1 MLWLYKS
8 FGGHSHSFFLG
19 YVRFV
24 QSLSHV
30 WLFVTPWTAA
40 RQASLS
46 ITNSGVCSNSCPSSR
61 WSHPTISS
69 SVVPF
74 SSCLQS
80 FPASGSFPTV
90 RSSPMTGIAG
100 SQGWD
105 VFISSKYYRA
115 VFQVELS
122 SMIAI
127 GYRLSSWLFKSNF
140 KQNFKLSSS
149 VAPAHFKCSITPC
162 GSWGLF
168 RQCRQCPSLSSESFL
183 WCSKQTFSIFQ
194 NMKSSRT
201 HENVF
206 YRVRLTILSWDF
218 YFSHIFVDMCIW
230 SWCQM

>member
-1 MLWLYKS
+1 MDCSTPGFPVHHQLWS
-8 FGGHSHSFFLG
+8 
-19 YVRFV
+19 
-24 QSLSHV
+24 
-30 WLFVTPWTAA
+30 
-40 RQASLS
+40 
-46 ITNSGVCSNSCPSSR
+46 CSNSCPSSR

-80 FPASGSFPTV
+80 FLASVSFPTV

-115 VFQVELS
+115 GFQVELS

-127 GYRLSSWLFKSNF
+127 GHRLSSWLFKFNF

-149 VAPAHFKCSITPC
+149 VAPAPFKCSITPC
-162 GSWGLF
+162 GSWSLF
-168 RQCRQCPSLSSESFL
+168 RQCRQCPSLSSENSL

-201 HENVF
+201 HANVF
-206 YRVRLTILSWDF
+206 YRVRLTIL
-218 YFSHIFVDMCIW
+218 
-230 SWCQM
+230 

>member
-8 FGGHSHSFFLG
+8 SDGHIHSFFLG
-19 YVRFV
+19 YVPSV
-24 QSLSHV
+24 QLVSHV
-30 WLFVTPWTAA
+30 RLFATPWTGA

-46 ITNSGVCSNSCPSSR
+46 ITNSRVCSNSCPSSR
-61 WSHPTISS
+61 WSHPTISF

-90 RSSPMTGIAG
+90 SSSPMTGIAG

-105 VFISSKYYRA
+105 MFISNKCYWA

-127 GYRLSSWLFKSNF
+127 GHRFSSWLFKFNF

-162 GSWGLF
+162 GSWSLLDSVDRAHFYHQRKFQQTDFQLF
-168 RQCRQCPSLSSESFL
+168 
-183 WCSKQTFSIFQ
+183 SKYEIKWNTW
-194 NMKSSRT
+194 
-201 HENVF
+201 EC
-206 YRVRLTILSWDF
+206 IL
-218 YFSHIFVDMCIW
+218 
-230 SWCQM
+230 